1 VSTFL
6 PAFAEIPAMKFH
18 RHVFPSIEQY
28 LHHRPPY
35 LLVDEIVELSANGI
49 VTRKRVTGDEFFLAG
64 HFPGSPIF
72 PGAMLQELTTQ
83 SAGIL
88 IAAEYNP
95 MPVYDTTDPFFNEYA
110 LGVLVR
116 VEQARYRSF
125 ARPGDLLEV
134 KVVLE
139 ERVEQLFDFRATV
152 TRVGGPAIMRNSFQL
167 TNIKSTVLQG
177 REATAG

>member
-1 VSTFL
+1 
-6 PAFAEIPAMKFH
+6 MKFH
-18 RHVFPSIEQY
+18 RHAFPSVEQY

-35 LLVDEIVELSANGI
+35 LLVDEILEFDETQI
-49 VTRKRVTGDEFFLAG
+49 QTRKRVTGEEFFLAG

-125 ARPGDLLEV
+125 ARPGDVLEV

-152 TRVGGPAIMRNSFQL
+152 TRVGGPVIMRNSFQL
-167 TNIKSTVLQG
+167 TNIKSTLLKG
-177 REATAG
+177 KETAAG

>member
-1 VSTFL
+1 
-6 PAFAEIPAMKFH
+6 MKFH
-18 RHVFPSIEQY
+18 RHAFPSVEQY

-35 LLVDEIVELSANGI
+35 LLVDEILEHSETEI
-49 VTRKRVTGDEFFLAG
+49 HTRKRVTGDEFFLAG

-125 ARPGDLLEV
+125 ARPGDVLEV

-152 TRVGGPAIMRNSFQL
+152 TRVGGPVIMRNAFQL
-167 TNIKSTVLQG
+167 TNIKSTLLQG
-177 REATAG
+177 KETAAG